1 MSPTE
6 VHPPAQEIRPQSLV
20 FQLLGTA
27 HSVTYRLTQ
36 ALAEL
41 GLSPAGLD
49 LLTQLANAGEAL
61 PLTDLQGPAG
71 GGDPRDLVVMLERDG
86 LVRTVPD
93 GARGRVT
100 IALTPLGATRHQAGS
115 ERLDAARQQLARA
128 LSGVDGAALER
139 ALSAL
144 R

>member
-1 MSPTE
+1 MSPSDADT
-6 VHPPAQEIRPQSLV
+6 PAQDTRPPSLV

-27 HSVTYRLTQ
+27 HSVTDRLTQ
-36 ALAEL
+36 ALVEL

-71 GGDPRDLVVMLERDG
+71 GGDPRDLVLMLERDG

-128 LSGVDGAALER
+128 LGGVDGAALER

>member
-1 MSPTE
+1 MSPTD
-6 VHPPAQEIRPQSLV
+6 VHPPAQEVRPRSLV

-27 HSVTYRLTQ
+27 HSVTDRLTQ

-41 GLSPAGLD
+41 GLSPGGLD

-86 LVRTVPD
+86 LVRRATGV
-93 GARGRVT
+93 RGHVT

>member
-1 MSPTE
+1 MTPTD
-6 VHPPAQEIRPQSLV
+6 VHPPAQEIRPRSLV

-27 HSVTYRLTQ
+27 HSVTDRLTE

-49 LLTQLANAGEAL
+49 LLTRLAEAHDEPV
-61 PLTDLQGPAG
+61 PLDGDL
-71 GGDPRDLVVMLERDG
+71 RDLMVLLERDG
-86 LVRTVPD
+86 LVRKATGVRGHVTV
-93 GARGRVT
+93 
-100 IALTPLGATRHQAGS
+100 ALTPLGAARQRAGT
-115 ERLDAARQQLARA
+115 ERLDATRRQVARA
-128 LSGVDGAALER
+128 LSDVESAALER

>member
-1 MSPTE
+1 MTPTD
-6 VHPPAQEIRPQSLV
+6 VHHVQDTRPRSLV

-27 HSVTYRLTQ
+27 HSVTDRLSE

-41 GLSPAGLD
+41 GLSLAGLD
-49 LLTQLANAGEAL
+49 LLTQLAQARETV
-61 PLTDLQGPAG
+61 PLAEL
-71 GGDPRDLVVMLERDG
+71 GGDDPRELVVMLERDG
-86 LVRTVPD
+86 LVRSLVD
-93 GARGRVT
+93 EGAGGRVSF
-100 IALTPLGATRHQAGS
+100 ALTSLGAARQRVGA
-115 ERLDAARQQLARA
+115 ERLDAAQLQVARA